1 MLSDFHGSVAELLAT
16 AVSQD
21 KLDQPVT
28 AEDKELL
35 LAALRQWGALD
46 ANYAYKSGVLSS
58 DRRGY
63 ERVPGGA

>member
-1 MLSDFHGSVAELLAT
+1 M
-16 AVSQD
+16 SQD
-21 KLDQPVT
+21 KLDQPIT

-46 ANYAYKSGVLSS
+46 VNYAYKAGVLSS

-63 ERVPGGA
+63 ERDPGGGLNGEGVPSVAN